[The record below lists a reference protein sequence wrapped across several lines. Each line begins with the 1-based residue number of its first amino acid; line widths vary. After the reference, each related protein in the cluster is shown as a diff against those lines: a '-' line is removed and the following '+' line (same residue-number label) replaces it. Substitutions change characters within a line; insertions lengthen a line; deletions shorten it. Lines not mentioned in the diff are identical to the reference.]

1 MTEPYSTGIAPIDR
15 EIGGGIPPGTMV
27 ALLADP
33 ASQAELFLHEFAAR
47 QDTLYLSAERGA
59 TAVTNALREGNR
71 DCEDVAVV
79 ALDSDAPVVDAV
91 QQVERLPEGAV
102 VVVDPVGPL
111 ERADPGRFRTFLST
125 LRSQL
130 AGTDGV
136 AVLYGLKHDA
146 APDQRHRTAYAADL
160 VFDLVT
166 DADGDTVENHL
177 LVPKFRGG
185 RALTDSIRVELTD
198 RIAVDTSRDIA

>member
-1 MTEPYSTGIAPIDR
+1 MSGPYSTGVGPLDR
-15 EIGGGIPPGTMV
+15 EIGGGIPSGTLV
-27 ALLADP
+27 ALFADP
-33 ASQAELFLHEFAAR
+33 ASQAELFLQEFAAR

-59 TAVTNALREGNR
+59 TAVTNALREGDR

-79 ALDSDAPVVDAV
+79 ALDSDAPVVDAI

-136 AVLYGLKHDA
+136 AVLHALKHDRV
-146 APDQRHRTAYAADL
+146 PDQRHRTAYAADL

-166 DADGDTVENHL
+166 EADENTIENRL

-185 RALTDSIRVELTD
+185 RALTDPVRVELTD

>member
-1 MTEPYSTGIAPIDR
+1 MTERYSTGVTPIDR
-15 EIGGGIPPGTMV
+15 KIGGGIPPGTLL
-27 ALLADP
+27 ALFADP
-33 ASQAELFLHEFAAR
+33 ASQSELFLHEFAAH

-59 TAVTNALREGNR
+59 TAVTSTLREGRR

-91 QQVERLPEGAV
+91 QQVERLPDGAV
-102 VVVDPVGPL
+102 VVVDPVEPL
-111 ERADPGRFRTFLST
+111 ERADPGQFRAFLGT
-125 LRSQL
+125 LQSKL

-136 AVLYGLKHDA
+136 AVLHGLKHDDT
-146 APDQRHRTAYAADL
+146 PEQRHRTAYAADL

-177 LVPKFRGG
+177 LVPKFRGD